1 VANTV
6 KEEREMII
14 DKFKL
19 DGKKAIVTGAS
30 RGIGQEIAIALAEAG
45 ADVAVC
51 GRKPETLEPVAQEI
65 RARGREA
72 LPIAC
77 HVGKSDQ
84 IKPFLDEVYAKFGKV
99 DILVNNAATNPI
111 FGPTLNADEK
121 AFDTIMATNLKGP
134 FLLSLEV
141 GKRMLKEK
149 TRGSIINI
157 SSIAGITPGM
167 GLGVYSVSKAGL
179 IMLTKVLAHEWGA
192 AGIRVNSVAPGVIK
206 TKFSAALWS
215 NEAILNEVKKG
226 YPLGRIGEP
235 DEVPG
240 AVVYL
245 ASDASSFVTGQ
256 TILVDGGGRM

>member
-1 VANTV
+1 
-6 KEEREMII
+6 MII
-14 DKFKL
+14 DKFRL